1 MIKEL
6 QIRPFARP
14 LLVWITG
21 IMLQTV
27 FSCCIY
33 SWVLLLLP
41 VIALATAGLTLR
53 GREYF
58 CYETRWLW
66 GAVFLSLL
74 LFLSIQKTA
83 YSQSESVSE
92 HPVSGL
98 SRWAREEQQRLLEPI
113 AKLNLTDEEKS
124 VLATITV
131 GYRQAMSREVRD
143 RFSATGVAHV
153 LAVSGFHVAIVCGF
167 LSFLLSFLPRNGLG
181 KWVRYLS
188 TIALLWAFVAVTGC
202 AASAVRAGLM
212 LTLFLTG
219 LVLGRMTE
227 RYNILAASAFG
238 MLVYEPLFLFD
249 IGFQL
254 SYLAVFSILYFQ
266 PRLQHL
272 IEIRNPLFLTPWRWI
287 TVTLSAQIG
296 TTFLCLYYFGR
307 FSTVFLLTN
316 LPLTLLA
323 TLLVP
328 VCLVWMLLPAGFPG
342 AEWLQVVVEWLAH
355 RLLWIVDSFSRVP
368 GAVFSFRFDFLMML
382 VAYGMLLSTLL
393 YGHTGRSRYLF
404 VTLFL
409 LLIILLVR
417 VIENLKL
424 CGI

>member
-14 LLVWITG
+14 LLVWIAG

-27 FSCCIY
+27 FSCCTY

-41 VIALATAGLTLR
+41 VIILTIAGFALR
-53 GREYF
+53 GQEHF

-66 GAVFLSLL
+66 GAVFFSLL
-74 LFLSIQKTA
+74 LSFSIQKTA
-83 YSQSESVSE
+83 YSQFESSPE
-92 HPVSGL
+92 HPASRL
-98 SRWAREEQQRLLEPI
+98 SCWAREEQQRLLEPI

-131 GYRQAMSREVRD
+131 GYRQAMNREVRD
-143 RFSATGVAHV
+143 RFSATGVAHI

-181 KWVRYLS
+181 KWLRYLL
-188 TIALLWAFVAVTGC
+188 TIVLLWTFVAVTGF

-219 LVLGRMTE
+219 LLLGKLTE
-227 RYNILAASAFG
+227 RYNILAASAFC
-238 MLVYEPLFLFD
+238 MLVYEPLYLFD

-266 PRLQHL
+266 PRMQRL
-272 IEIRNPLFLTPWRWI
+272 IEIRNPFLLTPWRWI
-287 TVTLSAQIG
+287 TVTVSAQIG

-342 AEWLQVVVEWLAH
+342 AEWLQVVVEWLA
-355 RLLWIVDSFSRVP
+355 RRMLWIVDSFSRVP
-368 GAVFSFRFDFLMML
+368 GAVFSFRFDFLTML
-382 VAYGMLLSTLL
+382 VAYGMLLFTLL
-393 YGHTGRSRYLF
+393 YGRTGRSRYLF
-404 VTLFL
+404 VALSL

-417 VIENLKL
+417 LIGNLKL

>member
-6 QIRPFARP
+6 QIRPFVRP
-14 LLVWITG
+14 LLVWIAG
-21 IMLQTV
+21 IVLQTV
-27 FSCCIY
+27 FSCCIF

-41 VIALATAGLTLR
+41 VIVLSTAGLALR
-53 GREYF
+53 GSEYF

-74 LFLSIQKTA
+74 LFFSIQKTA
-83 YSQSESVSE
+83 YSQFETSLE
-92 HPVSGL
+92 HPVSLL
-98 SRWAREEQQRLLEPI
+98 SRWARDEQQRLLEPI

-131 GYRQAMSREVRD
+131 GYRQAMSREVRE

-167 LSFLLSFLPRNGLG
+167 LSFLLSFFPRNGFG
-181 KWVRYLS
+181 KWLRYLL
-188 TIALLWAFVAVTGC
+188 TIALLWTFVMVTGF

-219 LVLGRMTE
+219 LVLERLTE
-227 RYNILAASAFG
+227 RYNILAASAFS
-238 MLVYEPLFLFD
+238 MLVYEPLYLFD

-266 PRLQHL
+266 PRLQRL
-272 IEIRNPLFLTPWRWI
+272 MEIRNPFLLTPWRWI

-323 TLLVP
+323 MLLVP

-342 AEWLQVVVEWLAH
+342 ADWLQIVVEWLA
-355 RLLWIVDSFSRVP
+355 RGLLWIVDSFSRVP
-368 GAVFSFRFDFLMML
+368 GAVFSFRFDFLTML
-382 VAYGMLLSTLL
+382 MAYGMLLSTLW
-393 YGHTGRSRYLF
+393 YIHAGRSRYLL